1 MKTQLTQ
8 RGFSLLELMIVVAI
22 VAVLAAVS
30 YSGIMSVFPY
40 YHLRAEAREL
50 TINFKKAKTE
60 AVKRNRDVVILFV
73 DAVAG
78 IQNGSYQIF
87 VNVDGDTNI
96 PHSFDVGDIELV
108 NQQMPANV
116 QLVSNFS
123 NDQAGYNSR
132 GLPIQLANQNAVLTT
147 KDGLKSLTLTVS
159 LVGNVRLR

>member
-1 MKTQLTQ
+1 MRTQLRQ
-8 RGFSLLELMIVVAI
+8 RGFTLLELMIVVTI
-22 VAVLAAVS
+22 IAVFAAVS
-30 YSGIMSVFPY
+30 YSGITSVFPY

-50 TINFKKAKTE
+50 SINFKKAKIE

-78 IQNGSYQIF
+78 MQNGSYQIF
-87 VNVDGDTNI
+87 VNVDRDANV
-96 PHSFDVGDIELV
+96 PHTFDAGDIELV
-108 NQQMPANV
+108 NQQMRANV

-132 GLPIQLANQNAVLTT
+132 GLPLQLANQNAVLTT

-159 LVGNVRLR
+159 LVGNVRLQ